1 VKGLGWVG
9 LQPPPKVMR
18 RFHRLDA
25 FAMPHITKLI
35 FINVGAGM
43 LPFTFI
49 FTPTSKVRYRALSR
63 LARHCLE
70 YIWRIQIRESR
81 KEEWLAKFVVT
92 SETFDI
98 I

>member
-1 VKGLGWVG
+1 MQL
-9 LQPPPKVMR
+9 PPKVMR

-25 FAMPHITKLI
+25 FATPHITKL
-35 FINVGAGM
+35 NVGAGT

-63 LARHCLE
+63 LARHGLE